1 MRTGAL
7 AAASGA
13 TAKTIRFY
21 EQAGLLP
28 APPRTPGGYR
38 DYPPQAQARLAFIRA
53 AQAAGLSL
61 PEIRAVLAIRDHGQP
76 PCTHVTALLR
86 RYLTETEQR
95 LAELTATRAMLRVLL
110 TTGDATDPATCTGSM
125 CRILDPP
132 GGVVHQTLAVDH
144 PLGGV
149 SHVRDTTG
157 RDALTLLPPGLST
170 GPASITSRA
179 FFDQA
184 DRHA

>member
-1 MRTGAL
+1 MRIGAL

-28 APPRTPGGYR
+28 APPRTPAGYR

-61 PEIRAVLAIRDHGQP
+61 AEIRAVLAIRDHGQP
-76 PCTHVTALLR
+76 PCTHVSALLR
-86 RYLTETEQR
+86 GHLSETEQR
-95 LAELTATRAMLRVLL
+95 LAELTATRAMLRELL
-110 TTGDATDPATCTGSM
+110 TTADATDPGTCAGGI

-132 GGVVHQTLAVDH
+132 AGSPADPLANLVSPATHDH
-144 PLGGV
+144 
-149 SHVRDTTG
+149 R
-157 RDALTLLPPGLST
+157 LST
-170 GPASITSRA
+170 SAPELAK
-179 FFDQA
+179 
-184 DRHA
+184 